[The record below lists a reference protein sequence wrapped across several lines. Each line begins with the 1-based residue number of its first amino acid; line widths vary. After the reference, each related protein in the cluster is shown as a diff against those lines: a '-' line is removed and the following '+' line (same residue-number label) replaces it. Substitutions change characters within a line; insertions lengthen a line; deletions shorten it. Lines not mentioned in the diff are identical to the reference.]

1 MNARVFRRIGAS
13 LVVVCLT
20 LASVPLPP
28 LRAEPPPKDYTD
40 VKSEDLGVTLVK
52 AKKDPKTDFV
62 VGGKNA
68 TSLIKKLTEI
78 NGVAIADLEKAM
90 RPGEL
95 SRSGFLGKD
104 ESLLEVLAADNE
116 YVVDKLGLTH
126 QELAKHLL
134 ILAAIGE
141 REKDKEFT
149 YHGSRFKLT
158 VWYAKGF
165 QDSPFKDDTKTN
177 TDVTID
183 NLTND
188 KRLRFSLLVPVMME
202 RYGFYEGKGT
212 SYRVDPRKLVEALDF
227 LKEKGKKK

>member
-1 MNARVFRRIGAS
+1 
-13 LVVVCLT
+13 
-20 LASVPLPP
+20 
-28 LRAEPPPKDYTD
+28 
-40 VKSEDLGVTLVK
+40 
-52 AKKDPKTDFV
+52 
-62 VGGKNA
+62 
-68 TSLIKKLTEI
+68 
-78 NGVAIADLEKAM
+78 
-90 RPGEL
+90 
-95 SRSGFLGKD
+95 
-104 ESLLEVLAADNE
+104 
-116 YVVDKLGLTH
+116 
-126 QELAKHLL
+126 LL

-141 REKDKEFT
+141 REKDKEFA

-212 SYRVDPRKLVEALDF
+212 SYRVDPRKLVETLDF
-227 LKEKGKKK
+227 LKEKAKKK